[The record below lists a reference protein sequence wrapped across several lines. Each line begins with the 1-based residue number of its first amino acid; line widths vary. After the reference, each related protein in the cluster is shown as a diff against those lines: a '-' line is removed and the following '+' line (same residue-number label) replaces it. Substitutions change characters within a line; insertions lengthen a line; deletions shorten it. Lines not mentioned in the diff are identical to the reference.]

1 MVRLRACGTQRL
13 GLAVLCLGLFA
24 ATSCAREAPAP
35 AATIEPARTAGESEL
50 AVLPNNVAI
59 LSTKNRIVAI
69 RGDGDVAWELVVPE
83 GDAVIAPVAVG
94 LNSVAYVRGTKAIH
108 AAGADGKWL
117 WSKPLEGQSSARSR
131 STNTPIAMSDST
143 VALVVGDD
151 VLRFDHN
158 GAVRWRV
165 SIPEGKIVGRPAAG
179 MDGSLLVYTTAGV
192 YSINPEGAVSWRRVI
207 GG

>member
-1 MVRLRACGTQRL
+1 MVGCPDPVTGSSS
-13 GLAVLCLGLFA
+13 A
-24 ATSCAREAPAP
+24 AS
-35 AATIEPARTAGESEL
+35 
-50 AVLPNNVAI
+50 
-59 LSTKNRIVAI
+59 LSTTSRTHGWSRRRV
-69 RGDGDVAWELVVPE
+69 DGLPSDTGACRVSRTTAAFT
-83 GDAVIAPVAVG
+83 GPVASSQISRERR
-94 LNSVAYVRGTKAIH
+94 SVPMPIVTPQV
-108 AAGADGKWL
+108 GKWL

-131 STNTPIAMSDST
+131 ATNTPIAMSDST

-165 SIPEGKIVGRPAAG
+165 SIPEGKIIGRPAAG
-179 MDGSLLVYTTAGV
+179 MDGSLLVHTTSGV